1 MSGAR
6 VRVIPFRA
14 LLGTIRPVD
23 IDPAYLPFLFF
34 IAALLY
40 SSVGHAGASGY
51 LAAMALA
58 GMAPDMMKP
67 AALCMNVVVA
77 TLTTFRFY
85 KAGFFSPALLWPFA
99 VTAVPLAY
107 LGGLVPASIPLFKP
121 IVGVVLWIAAI
132 RLMMNDRNG
141 RPGRSE
147 REPDRADRGS
157 AGVGVRTPA
166 PADHTAVART
176 PRLPLAL
183 LVGAAIG
190 FLSGLT
196 GTGGGIFLSPIL
208 ILAGWANPRVAGGVS
223 AAFILLNSISGL
235 GGVATAGFRVPDELP
250 LWVAVVFIG
259 ALAGTQL
266 GTRQL
271 APLWLKRLLGVVLLI
286 AGFKFV
292 YPVVVGAFRAA

>member
-1 MSGAR
+1 M
-6 VRVIPFRA
+6 
-14 LLGTIRPVD
+14 D

-58 GMAPDMMKP
+58 GMAPDMMKS

-77 TLTTFRFY
+77 TLTTFRFN
-85 KAGFFSPALLWPFA
+85 KAGFFSFSLLWPFA

-107 LGGLVPASIPLFKP
+107 VGGLVPASIPLFKP
-121 IVGVVLWIAAI
+121 IVGVILWIAAV

-141 RPGRSE
+141 RSRRTASQ
-147 REPDRADRGS
+147 PDCTDRDS
-157 AGVGVRTPA
+157 AGVGVRIPDPAA
-166 PADHTAVART
+166 PADHGTGIRS

-183 LVGAAIG
+183 AVGAAIG

-235 GGVATAGFRVPDELP
+235 GGVATAGFQVPDELP

-292 YPVVVGAFRAA
+292 YPVIVGAFRDA